1 MTNGDFL
8 GAEFKERVL
17 ASLAHIRAEVETVD
31 RKLDDLKDHEISKI
45 KVEIGML
52 KVKAGFWGLAGG
64 GLGIFFLILGKKL
77 GL

>member
-1 MTNGDFL
+1 MAEEYL
-8 GAEFKERVL
+8 GSEFKERVL
-17 ASLAHIRAEVETVD
+17 AQLRDIKSDVENVD
-31 RKLDDLKDHEISKI
+31 SKLDELKDNEITKM

-64 GLGIFFLILGKKL
+64 ALGIFLLVLGRKI